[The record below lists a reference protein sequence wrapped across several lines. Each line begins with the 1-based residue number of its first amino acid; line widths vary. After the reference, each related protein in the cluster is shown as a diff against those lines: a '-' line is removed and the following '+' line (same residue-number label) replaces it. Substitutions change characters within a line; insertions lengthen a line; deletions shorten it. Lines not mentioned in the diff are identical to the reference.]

1 MKREREHH
9 WAGCSCTE
17 FVTYHGDTYCTTCG
31 IRKARVDQARSATL
45 GDDEK
50 SDARAV
56 GPAGHRDQESLLGG
70 LTDA

>member
-1 MKREREHH
+1 MKREREPN
-9 WAGCSCTE
+9 WLGCACTE
-17 FVTYHGDTYCTTCG
+17 FVTYHDVVYCTTCG
-31 IRKARVDQARSATL
+31 CRKARVDQARSATL

-56 GPAGHRDQESLLGG
+56 VAAGHRDQESLLGG